1 MQKINVPTEIE
12 SLRKMNRLLVRSLF
26 LFIILCS
33 SCDSRD
39 VVFNQSETLG
49 GHWDSNQF
57 VTFHLPEMD
66 SITNYNLFLNLRNTN
81 AYQFNNIFLIVSM
94 EFPHG
99 KSVVDTLEY
108 RMANP
113 DGSWM
118 GQGIGNIKES
128 KLWYKENVR
137 FFEEGTYTV
146 KVAHAMRN
154 NGEVEGVKNLKG
166 IVDVGFTVEKSS
178 NHN

>member
-1 MQKINVPTEIE
+1 
-12 SLRKMNRLLVRSLF
+12 
-26 LFIILCS
+26 
-33 SCDSRD
+33 
-39 VVFNQSETLG
+39 
-49 GHWDSNQF
+49 
-57 VTFHLPEMD
+57 
-66 SITNYNLFLNLRNTN
+66 
-81 AYQFNNIFLIVSM
+81 M

-108 RMANP
+108 RMSNP

-137 FFEEGTYTV
+137 FFEEGRYTV

-154 NGEVEGVKNLKG
+154 NGEVEGVKNLEG

>member
-1 MQKINVPTEIE
+1 
-12 SLRKMNRLLVRSLF
+12 
-26 LFIILCS
+26 
-33 SCDSRD
+33 
-39 VVFNQSETLG
+39 
-49 GHWDSNQF
+49 
-57 VTFHLPEMD
+57 MD

-81 AYQFNNIFLIVSM
+81 DYPFNNIFLIVSM

-108 RMANP
+108 RMAYP

-118 GQGIGNIKES
+118 GQGIGNIKDN

-137 FFEEGTYTV
+137 FFEDGIYIV

-154 NGEVEGVKNLKG
+154 NGEVEGVKNLHG